1 MKKKQ
6 KLVYLVMCALFAA
19 LIVVM
24 TFTPYLGY
32 ITVGVIEI
40 TTLHIV
46 VIFASTVLGF
56 KYGAIVGGVWGL
68 TCIIRALQ
76 MGFIPFQNPMVSL
89 VPRIIV
95 GLIAGLVFFLLSK
108 TKCPKAISLGIS
120 AFAGTLTNTVL
131 VLSMLKVFGGFEVLF
146 GEAAKTLDVIIA
158 TLIGTNG
165 IIEMVSAVVLVPIL
179 YTATEKYFKKALT
192 K

>member
-1 MKKKQ
+1 MKKKKQ
-6 KLVYLVMCALFAA
+6 LVRLVLCALFAA

-46 VIFASTVLGF
+46 VIFGAAVLGT
-56 KYGAIVGGVWGL
+56 KYGAILGGVWGL
-68 TCIIRALQ
+68 TCVMRAFQL
-76 MGFIPFQNPMVSL
+76 GIIPFQNPMVSL

-95 GLIAGLVFFLLSK
+95 GLVAGLVFLGLSK
-108 TKCPKAISLGIS
+108 TKCKKAISLGLS

-131 VLSMLKVFGGFEVLF
+131 VLSFLQIFGGFETLF

-158 TLIGTNG
+158 TLISTNG
-165 IIEMVSAVVLVPIL
+165 LIELIGAVIIVPTL
-179 YTATEKYFKKALT
+179 YMATQKYFKDKI
-192 K
+192 